1 MEEPYSNLI
10 PAEPQSPAVV
20 ADPLRSARQFA
31 RLLDDLVRVP
41 GTKIGVGLDPLIN
54 LIPIAGDAVGT
65 AMSAY
70 LLVTAVRM
78 GVPKRVIA
86 RMLLNIG
93 IDALVGA
100 IPIIGQAFDFVWK
113 ANALNMTLLERY
125 ATAPTKTTQSS
136 GTMVVIVLAL
146 FVLIVALVLWFAYMM
161 LSLLASLLHL
171 PLW

>member
-1 MEEPYSNLI
+1 METPTVATPVI
-10 PAEPQSPAVV
+10 MPQGQPNS
-20 ADPLRSARQFA
+20 LQSARRFA

-41 GTKIGVGLDPLIN
+41 GTRIGIGLDPLLN

-78 GVPKRVIA
+78 GVPKRVLA

-100 IPIIGQAFDFVWK
+100 IPVLGQAFDFVWK
-113 ANALNMTLLERY
+113 ANSLNMTLLERY
-125 ATAPTKTTQSS
+125 ATMPTSTTKSS
-136 GTMVVIVLAL
+136 GTMVVVVLML
-146 FVLIVALVLWFAYMM
+146 FVLIVILVVWFAYLL

>member
-1 MEEPYSNLI
+1 M
-10 PAEPQSPAVV
+10 APQH
-20 ADPLRSARQFA
+20 R
-31 RLLDDLVRVP
+31 
-41 GTKIGVGLDPLIN
+41 
-54 LIPIAGDAVGT
+54 DAVGT

-78 GVPKRVIA
+78 GVPKRIIA

-100 IPIIGQAFDFVWK
+100 IPVLGQAFDFVWK
-113 ANALNMTLLERY
+113 ANSLNMTLLERY
-125 ATAPTKTTQSS
+125 ATMPTSTTKAS
-136 GTMVVIVLAL
+136 GTMVFVVLML
-146 FVLIVALVLWFAYMM
+146 FVLIVILVIWFAYML

>member
-1 MEEPYSNLI
+1 METPI
-10 PAEPQSPAVV
+10 APAPEIVIQGQPN
-20 ADPLRSARQFA
+20 PLQSARRFA

-41 GTKIGVGLDPLIN
+41 GTRIGIGLDPLLN

-78 GVPKRVIA
+78 GVPKRVLA

-100 IPIIGQAFDFVWK
+100 IPVLGQAFDFVWK
-113 ANALNMTLLERY
+113 ANSLNMTLLERY
-125 ATAPTKTTQSS
+125 ATMPTSTTKSS
-136 GTMVVIVLAL
+136 GAMVVVVLML
-146 FVLIVALVLWFAYMM
+146 FVLIVILVVWFAYLL
-161 LSLLASLLHL
+161 LSLLASMLHL

>member
-1 MEEPYSNLI
+1 METPI
-10 PAEPQSPAVV
+10 APAPEIVIQGQPN
-20 ADPLRSARQFA
+20 PLQSARRFA

-41 GTKIGVGLDPLIN
+41 GTKIGIGLDPLLN

-78 GVPKRVIA
+78 GVPTRILA

-100 IPIIGQAFDFVWK
+100 IPVLGQAFDFVWK
-113 ANALNMTLLERY
+113 ANSLNMTLLERY
-125 ATAPTKTTQSS
+125 ATMPTSTTKSS
-136 GTMVVIVLAL
+136 GAMVVVVLML
-146 FVLIVALVLWFAYMM
+146 FVLIVILVVWFAYLL
-161 LSLLASLLHL
+161 LSLLASMLHL

>member
-1 MEEPYSNLI
+1 METPTAATPEIATQGQPN
-10 PAEPQSPAVV
+10 
-20 ADPLRSARQFA
+20 PLQSARRFA

-41 GTKIGVGLDPLIN
+41 GTKIGIGLDPLLN

-78 GVPKRVIA
+78 GVPKRILA

-100 IPIIGQAFDFVWK
+100 IPVLGQAFDFVWK
-113 ANALNMTLLERY
+113 ANSLNMTLLERY
-125 ATAPTKTTQSS
+125 ATMPTSTTKSS
-136 GTMVVIVLAL
+136 GTMVVVVLML
-146 FVLIVALVLWFAYMM
+146 FVLIVILVVWFAYLL

>member
-1 MEEPYSNLI
+1 MEEPRLTPI
-10 PAEPQSPAVV
+10 PAERQATAVL
-20 ADPLRSARQFA
+20 ADPLRSARQVA

-70 LLVTAVRM
+70 LLVTALRM

-86 RMLLNIG
+86 RMLLNIA

-100 IPIIGQAFDFVWK
+100 VPIIGQAFDFVWK
-113 ANALNMTLLERY
+113 ANSFNMALLEQY
-125 ATAPTKTTQSS
+125 AAMPTKTAQTS
-136 GTMVVIVLAL
+136 GAMVGIVLAF
-146 FVLIVALVLWFAYMM
+146 FVLMVAFVLWLAYMM
-161 LSLLASLLHL
+161 LSFFASLLHL

>member
-1 MEEPYSNLI
+1 METPI
-10 PAEPQSPAVV
+10 V
-20 ADPLRSARQFA
+20 ATTPEIAAQGQPNPLQSARRFA

-41 GTKIGVGLDPLIN
+41 GTRIGIGLDPLLN

-78 GVPKRVIA
+78 GVPKRVLA
-86 RMLLNIG
+86 RMLLNIA

-100 IPIIGQAFDFVWK
+100 IPVLGQAFDFVWK
-113 ANALNMTLLERY
+113 ANSMNMTLLERY
-125 ATAPTKTTQSS
+125 ATMPTSTTKSS
-136 GTMVVIVLAL
+136 GTMVVVVLML
-146 FVLIVALVLWFAYMM
+146 FVLIVILVVWFAYLL